1 MSAGSDPDLSQ
12 AGIWKAWTLLCIGE
26 ASRLGVVPLATAQ
39 LHVLLYLANTLSP
52 LYDVRRVRGRVLKR
66 GAYPFYPEVQRLVD
80 RLAFAGVLA
89 IDHVDFGPKGH
100 LAAHY
105 ALGEEGAGLRDR
117 LIASSFEARRT
128 AHLFRELTSAC
139 FGKFLGTKT
148 AIGPVDANYGNPDTI
163 ENEVIDFDEWQ
174 SDNNKNLA
182 VAKYL
187 IDQLRAMQPKANR
200 DGIRLY
206 CDYLDKAME
215 VAA

>member
-1 MSAGSDPDLSQ
+1 MSARSDPDVSQ
-12 AGIWKAWTLLCIGE
+12 AGIWKAWILLCVGE
-26 ASRLGVVPLATAQ
+26 ASRLGVIPLATAQ

-52 LYDVRRVRGRVLKR
+52 LYEVERVRGRVLKR
-66 GAYPFYPEVQRLVD
+66 GAYPFYPDVQRLVD
-80 RLAFAGVLA
+80 QLAFAGVLA
-89 IDHVDFGPKGH
+89 IDHVEFGPKGH

-105 ALGEEGAGLRDR
+105 ALGTDGADLRDR
-117 LIASSFEARRT
+117 VIASSLEAQRT

-139 FGKFLGTKT
+139 FGKFLGTRT
-148 AIGPVDANYGNPDTI
+148 AIGPVDANYGNSDTV

-174 SDNNKNLA
+174 VDNNKNLA

-187 IDQLRAMQPKANR
+187 IEQLRAMQPNAHR

-206 CDYLDKAME
+206 CDYLDRAME